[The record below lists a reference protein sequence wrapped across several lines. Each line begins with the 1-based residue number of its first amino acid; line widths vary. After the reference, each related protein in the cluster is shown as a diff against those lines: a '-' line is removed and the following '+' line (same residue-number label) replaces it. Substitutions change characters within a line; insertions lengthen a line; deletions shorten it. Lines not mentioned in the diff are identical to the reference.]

1 MGDSVF
7 MDWLKKAPTSVVIAI
22 IVTCGLLVAVLIA
35 AFVIL
40 EIEGADTA
48 EFRQWVNTIGTLVV
62 FPLLG
67 INTLASVSAARSS
80 SRADEQTNGQ
90 LHELKA
96 QVDSLGAILDSQRQT
111 IIEQRA
117 QIRRLGGG
125 Q

>member
-1 MGDSVF
+1 ML
-7 MDWLKKAPTSVVIAI
+7 MDWLKKAPTSVVIAT
-22 IVTCGLLVAVLIA
+22 IVTCGLLAAALIA

-96 QVDSLGAILDSQRQT
+96 QSDSQRAIIESQRQT